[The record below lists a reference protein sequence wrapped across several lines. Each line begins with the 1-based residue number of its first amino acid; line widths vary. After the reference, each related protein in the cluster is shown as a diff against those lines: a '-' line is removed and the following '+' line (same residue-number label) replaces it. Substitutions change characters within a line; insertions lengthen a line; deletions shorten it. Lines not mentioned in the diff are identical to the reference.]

1 MKIGLSLELL
11 YFQIVDKTLV
21 YIDIIST
28 FQIIVIIYQSF
39 YVWKS
44 SKVYHWGRKRPS
56 AYYSPFFPYIYIP
69 IKTNQ
74 SKSLKYF
81 ISTIF

>member
-1 MKIGLSLELL
+1 MKIGLSFELL

-39 YVWKS
+39 NV
-44 SKVYHWGRKRPS
+44 
-56 AYYSPFFPYIYIP
+56 
-69 IKTNQ
+69 
-74 SKSLKYF
+74 
-81 ISTIF
+81 

>member
-39 YVWKS
+39 YV
-44 SKVYHWGRKRPS
+44 
-56 AYYSPFFPYIYIP
+56 
-69 IKTNQ
+69 
-74 SKSLKYF
+74 
-81 ISTIF
+81 

>member
-21 YIDIIST
+21 YTDIIST

-39 YVWKS
+39 NV
-44 SKVYHWGRKRPS
+44 
-56 AYYSPFFPYIYIP
+56 
-69 IKTNQ
+69 
-74 SKSLKYF
+74 
-81 ISTIF
+81 